1 MNRAGP
7 PHQWIPSLSS
17 DVCDMKLDVCSMK
30 KKKFHFSEKRNL
42 LTFDAVATR
51 WSSFAV
57 GGVET
62 AGVAELAVAVLVEF
76 AEFVLN

>member
-1 MNRAGP
+1 
-7 PHQWIPSLSS
+7 
-17 DVCDMKLDVCSMK
+17 MK